1 MTKSGTNTD
10 GKMGSTKKKKKGR
23 SQTGKNTREDLTL
36 STVSA
41 QTVPSS
47 RLFQPT
53 TVLEK
58 KLYLKMARY
67 RGGFNSIERVFFLVT
82 ICVTRIRKR

>member
-1 MTKSGTNTD
+1 MTNSGTNTD
-10 GKMGSTKKKKKGR
+10 GKMGSTKEEEEEKRKKINNKNL
-23 SQTGKNTREDLTL
+23 TDKNTREDLTL

-47 RLFQPT
+47 RLFQST

-58 KLYLKMARY
+58 KLYLKMAVVVV
-67 RGGFNSIERVFFLVT
+67 ST
-82 ICVTRIRKR
+82 A